1 MAFHTASLRDAGI
14 SRERV
19 ETPQL
24 KQEVKDSKELML
36 ALMVVTLVYNGQGS
50 PRALKREVLKKCQE

>member
-1 MAFHTASLRDAGI
+1 MAFHAASLRDAGI

-19 ETPQL
+19 ETHL

-50 PRALKREVLKKCQE
+50 PRALKREVLKKCQK

>member
-1 MAFHTASLRDAGI
+1 MAFHTASLRDMGV

-19 ETPQL
+19 EAQL
-24 KQEVKDSKELML
+24 KQEVKGSKELML

-50 PRALKREVLKKCQE
+50 PLALKREVLRKCQK